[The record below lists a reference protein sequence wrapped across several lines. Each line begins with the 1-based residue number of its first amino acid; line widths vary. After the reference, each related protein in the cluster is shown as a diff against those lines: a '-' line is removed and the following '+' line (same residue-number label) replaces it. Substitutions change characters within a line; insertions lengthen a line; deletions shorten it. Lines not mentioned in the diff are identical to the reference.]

1 MPDIPR
7 SPYLFQLWGYVQ
19 AAVNDA
25 ELVGLGAKT
34 QYIWRAY
41 QERVLPELGPGA
53 PPLTIRDVGQL
64 TSLAYAQRNARAQLQ
79 AALRTAEQ
87 TGFDQAITPSM
98 FASDLDT
105 PTGAGLY
112 RPNLARIRFGASI
125 TEGGIAVEQIRTYE
139 PGLQGPQTVNEMRR
153 MAADAA
159 QVFAEKY
166 GNEFEGLTG
175 FFDLTMV

>member
-19 AAVNDA
+19 AAVNDP
-25 ELVGLGAKT
+25 ELIGLGAKT

-64 TSLAYAQRNARAQLQ
+64 TSLAYSQRNARAQLQ
-79 AALRTAEQ
+79 RAVLTAER
-87 TGFDQAITPSM
+87 TGFDQAIIPSM
-98 FASDLDT
+98 FAPDLDT
-105 PTGAGLY
+105 PAGAGLV
-112 RPNLARIRFGASI
+112 RPGLARIRFGVSM
-125 TEGGIAVEQIRTYE
+125 TEGGIAAEQILTYE
-139 PGLQGPQTVNEMRR
+139 PGLSGPQTVREMRQL
-153 MAADAA
+153 AQDAA

-175 FFDLTMV
+175 FFDLTMT